1 MNKYFATLF
10 ICVLLV
16 AGCKSGGGGSEV
28 SSQIDPSK
36 PETGSA
42 TTSSVRDNFGA
53 AKSEIEELQTSVG
66 NHVDQSDI
74 HQPLPARV
82 TTEELQAGVSANT
95 RLWSPVDVAA
105 AVTTFRSGVDP
116 TPSTSPLWLD
126 GSVSASEIT
135 NGGVAVVV
143 AHFDDE
149 ILWAMPALQIAKDVS
164 VIMIPFSSRQQTV
177 LEAMPDWYAA
187 RFRRR
192 NGITDDSTYLS
203 VWANS
208 TARESLLQREAVR
221 ARVWD
226 AVQSTPAHN
235 IVTHNP
241 WGEYGHMHHR
251 LVYEEVRA
259 ACVEFG
265 KSCWFSSVLIPADGG
280 SIGGA
285 DPADYLA
292 IDNII
297 NITVD
302 TVVGRMSKPDLEALR
317 QVFLD
322 TDTALDGV
330 DGLPRTW
337 TWDDTYHPAW
347 DDGGFGYVDYTYLR
361 VVDEGV
367 ADSSQ
372 DPAFA
377 IYENL
382 LPLFGC
388 PSGVCAYYP

>member
-1 MNKYFATLF
+1 
-10 ICVLLV
+10 
-16 AGCKSGGGGSEV
+16 V

-82 TTEELQAGVSANT
+82 TTEELQAGTSANT

-116 TPSTSPLWLD
+116 TPSTSPIWLD

-203 VWANS
+203 VWADS
-208 TARESLLQREAVR
+208 TAREPLLQREVVR

-241 WGEYGHMHHR
+241 WGEYGHVHHR
-251 LVYEEVRA
+251 MVYEEVGA
-259 ACVEFG
+259 ACVAYG
-265 KSCWFSSVLIPADGG
+265 KSCWFSDIYIPDDNGNIGG
-280 SIGGA
+280 SV
-285 DPADYLA
+285 PADYQSSGLTNL
-292 IDNII
+292 DYV
-297 NITVD
+297 T
-302 TVVGRMSKPDLEALR
+302 GRMSKPDLEALR

-322 TDTALDGV
+322 TDAALDGV

-347 DDGGFGYVDYTYLR
+347 DDFGAGYVDWVYHR
-361 VVDEGV
+361 VVNDGA
-367 ADSSQ
+367 ADPG
-372 DPAFA
+372 DDAA
-377 IYENL
+377 IGAL
-382 LPLFGC
+382 RLSLPLFGC